1 MSNVT
6 RLKKKKLVING
17 HAMEILVDENDSLV
31 HVLRRQLGLTGTKVG
46 CRKGQCGICNV
57 ILNGKVVPSCIM
69 KMGKV
74 PDGASILTIEGI
86 GTPDHPHPLQ
96 LAWAKLGAAQCGICT
111 PGFII
116 SAYNLLQENSAPTR
130 DEVRAQ
136 FKKTRNACRCTG
148 YKPNVD
154 ATMTAAAVMRGDADI
169 STLLPDPREGDH
181 LYGSSYPR
189 PSAIPK
195 ACGTWDFAADTMEKM
210 PDCFL
215 HLSLVQAKVSH
226 AKILSIDTS
235 EAEKMPGVVRVLTHR
250 DVQGT
255 NRINNMNC
263 YEWDKGSGADRPI
276 LCDDKVYM
284 YGDAI
289 AIVAAD
295 TKEHADAAVGKVVV
309 KLRELPA
316 YMSAPEAAAP
326 GAAQIHEGTPNVF
339 CEQDTVKGKD
349 PAELFKDPDVV
360 TVEGDYYTQR
370 VPHLVLEPDVGYAYY
385 NENGL
390 LTIHSKSV
398 GIYMTRDQIAEGLGL
413 APEKICIIQNN
424 CGSTFGYKLD
434 TTIEGL
440 LGVAV
445 MATGQPCYLE
455 FSMEQQIT
463 YTGKRSPFFM
473 HLQLG
478 ANKKT
483 GKLVGLNANFLVD
496 HGAYAD
502 IADLLLTRGN
512 QFIGSGYELENV
524 RNHGEITTTNHAYGA
539 AFRGYGSPQSLFATE
554 SIIDEMAI
562 KLGEDPFEFRM
573 KNLYTPESTTP
584 YGDKPDILPYN
595 ELMGMIRP
603 YYQDAVKRTRANS
616 TETKKQG
623 VGLSLACYCIGDE
636 NCDSAEAAMELL
648 PDGRFAT
655 YSTWEDHGQGAD
667 IGILTVT
674 QETLRMNGIR
684 VRPEDIVMV
693 SNDTSKC
700 PNSGSAAGSR
710 SQLIVGNAIYDAGE
724 KLVKAMR
731 KGDGT
736 FRTYDEM
743 KAEGIDTYYKGAFST
758 DPYCTPIDPKTGL
771 SDYPHIAFMYGVFMT
786 EVEVDITTG
795 KVQVKKV
802 RVAVD
807 AGKIGNK
814 LAVDGQ
820 YYGGIA
826 QGIGMA
832 LSEDFEDIHK
842 QNTLLKC
849 GFPTIDVI
857 PDDMEILY
865 LETPRKH
872 SVFGSSGCGEV
883 VLSSPHASVINA
895 IANACGARIRDLPAY
910 PEKVLKALRE
920 KKPV

>member
-1 MSNVT
+1 MSEI
-6 RLKKKKLVING
+6 KKLIKKNLIVNG
-17 HAMEILVDENDSLV
+17 QHISILVDGNDTLA
-31 HVLRRQLGLTGTKVG
+31 HVIRSQLGLTGTKVG
-46 CRKGQCGICNV
+46 CRQGQCGICNV
-57 ILNGKVVPSCIM
+57 ILNGKVTPSCIM
-69 KMGKV
+69 KMNRV
-74 PDGASILTIEGI
+74 PDGSELLTIEGI
-86 GTPDHPHPLQ
+86 GTPEHPHPLQ
-96 LAWAKLGAAQCGICT
+96 LAWSKLGAAQCGFCT

-116 SAYNLLQENSAPTR
+116 SAYSLLQKNPNPTR
-130 DEVRAQ
+130 EEVREQ
-136 FKKTRNACRCTG
+136 FRMTRNACRCTG

-154 ATMTAAAVMRGDADI
+154 ATMAAAAVMRGDADI
-169 STLLPDPREGDH
+169 TTLLPDAKEGEH

-195 ACGTWDFAADTMEKM
+195 ACGTWEFSADTMEKM
-210 PDCFL
+210 PGMFL
-215 HLSLVQAKVSH
+215 HLALVQAKVSH

-235 EAEKMPGVVRVLTHR
+235 EAEKMPGVARVLTAK

-255 NRINNMNC
+255 NRIQNMNC
-263 YEWDKGSGADRPI
+263 YSWDKGTNADRPI

-284 YGDAI
+284 YGDAL
-289 AIVAAD
+289 AVVAAD
-295 TKEHADAAVGKVVV
+295 SKEEAEAAAAKVKVE
-309 KLRELPA
+309 LQELPA
-316 YMSAPEAAAP
+316 YMSAPAAAAP
-326 GAAQIHEGTPNVF
+326 DAKEIHEGTPNIF
-339 CEQDTVKGKD
+339 CEQDTVKGAD
-349 PAELFKDPDVV
+349 PKELFKDPDVV
-360 TVEGDYYTQR
+360 TVTGDYYTQR
-370 VPHLVLEPDVGYAYY
+370 VPHLVLEPDVGYAYFD
-385 NENGL
+385 EDGL

-413 APEKICIIQNN
+413 DAEKIRIVQNN
-424 CGSTFGYKLD
+424 CGATFGYKLVA
-434 TTIEGL
+434 TIEGL

-445 MATGQPCYLE
+445 MATGRPCYLE

-473 HLQLG
+473 HLELG

-483 GKLVGLNANFLVD
+483 GRLVGLNANFLID
-496 HGAYAD
+496 HGAYAE

-512 QFIGSGYELENV
+512 QFIGSGYHIENV
-524 RNHGEITTTNHAYGA
+524 RNHGAITATNHAYGA

-554 SIIDEMAI
+554 SIIDEMAR

-595 ELMGMIRP
+595 QLMEMIRP
-603 YYQDAVKRTRANS
+603 YYDDAVKRTKANS

-636 NCDSAEAAMELL
+636 NCDAAEAAMELL

-674 QETLRMNGIR
+674 QETLAKNGIH
-684 VRPEDIVMV
+684 VRPDEIVMI

-710 SQLIVGNAIYDAGE
+710 SQLIIGNAIYDAGE
-724 KLVKAMR
+724 KLAKAMR
-731 KGDGT
+731 KDDGT

-743 KAEGIDTYYKGAFST
+743 KAESIDTYYNGSFST
-758 DPYCTPIDPKTGL
+758 GLYCTPLDPQTGL
-771 SDYPHIAFMYGVFMT
+771 SKYPHIAFMYGVFMT
-786 EVEVDITTG
+786 EAEVDITTG
-795 KVQVKKV
+795 KVRVTKV

-842 QNTLLKC
+842 QTTLMKC
-849 GFPTIDVI
+849 GFPTIDMI
-857 PDDMEILY
+857 PDDLEIIY

-895 IANACGARIRDLPAY
+895 IDDACGARIRDLPAY
-910 PEKVLKALRE
+910 PEKVLKALQE
-920 KKPV
+920 KQR